1 MLEEALRL
9 ILKGRKLYLYK
20 SRHNHAMRRPRG
32 PGGRFLTAT
41 EMKAIKDGREEE
53 DGSQEILKGC

>member
-1 MLEEALRL
+1 
-9 ILKGRKLYLYK
+9 
-20 SRHNHAMRRPRG
+20 MRRPRG